1 VTFLSAKDKYL
12 MGGHSVERVEE
23 VKDGSSS
30 TTCMRKVTRETT
42 DESGVPFPKKI

>member
-30 TTCMRKVTRETT
+30 TSRMRKVTRETT
-42 DESGVPFPKKI
+42 DESGVLFPKKI